1 MSLNEEWQLVA
12 HNKDLTPAE
21 GAVAQAIARR
31 IRPGNNSEPIP
42 FRTLYA
48 ESVGV
53 SSKETIKRALVR
65 LEALGVIQVS
75 KTPKGSRKPS
85 VISWVL
91 ACPGECQLDHA
102 NGNRRAAK
110 TKLEREFLELS
121 QAQPQ
126 ESDTPHSVGHDTPHS
141 VGRFKKEKKEREGS
155 LVSFLRETLLELEN
169 ITPLQGQ
176 LLEALTD
183 PQLAGEV
190 RTRAEQLIIS
200 KEPQD
205 PYSYLAAIAK
215 KDPQKLFPKPQATQ
229 APPSFDY
236 LPPQLREAALA
247 NLTRP
252 DPFAAQKAAAND

>member
-12 HNKDLTPAE
+12 HNKDLTAAE

-31 IRPGNNSEPIP
+31 IRPGNKSEPIP

-85 VISWVL
+85 VISWL
-91 ACPGECQLDHA
+91 LECPSECQLDHA
-102 NGNRRAAK
+102 NGNRRAAR
-110 TKLEREFLELS
+110 TKLERELLELAET
-121 QAQPQ
+121 QHQN
-126 ESDTPHSVGHDTPHS
+126 SDTPHSVGHDTPHS

-155 LVSFLRETLLELEN
+155 LVSFIRETLLELEN

-183 PQLAGEV
+183 PQLAGQV
-190 RTRAEQLIIS
+190 RARAEHLILS

-205 PYSYLAAIAK
+205 PYNYLAAIAK
-215 KDPQKLFPKPQATQ
+215 KDPQKLFPKPPATQ
-229 APPSFDY
+229 APPNLSH
-236 LPPQLREAALA
+236 LPPGIRETELA
-247 NLTRP
+247 KLTRP
-252 DPFAAQKAAAND
+252 DPFAHLKAAAND

>member
-1 MSLNEEWQLVA
+1 MSLYEEWQLVA
-12 HNKDLTPAE
+12 HNKDLTAAE

-53 SSKETIKRALVR
+53 SSRETIKRALVR

-75 KTPKGSRKPS
+75 KTLKGSRNPR
-85 VISWVL
+85 VISWL
-91 ACPGECQLDHA
+91 LECPRECELDHA

-121 QAQPQ
+121 QTEPQ
-126 ESDTPHSVGHDTPHS
+126 ELRHSHSVGHDTPTP

-155 LVSFLRETLLELEN
+155 LVSFIRETLLELDRN
-169 ITPLQGQ
+169 TPLQEQ
-176 LLEALTD
+176 LLEATTD

-190 RTRAEQLIIS
+190 QARAEQLIVS
-200 KEPQD
+200 KEPEN
-205 PYSYLAAIAK
+205 PYNYLAAIAK
-215 KDPQKLFPKPQATQ
+215 KDPHKLFPKPQTTQ
-229 APPSFDY
+229 APPNLSH
-236 LPPQLREAALA
+236 LPAGIREIELA
-247 NLTRP
+247 KLNRP
-252 DPFAAQKAAAND
+252 DPFAAQKVAAND

>member
-1 MSLNEEWQLVA
+1 MSLKEEWQLVA

-91 ACPGECQLDHA
+91 ACPSECQLDHA

-110 TKLEREFLELS
+110 TKLEREFLE
-121 QAQPQ
+121 AQLTKPQ
-126 ESDTPHSVGHDTPHS
+126 DSDTPHSVGHDTPHS
-141 VGRFKKEKKEREGS
+141 VGHLKKEKKEREDS
-155 LVSFLRETLLELEN
+155 YISFIRETLLEQAELN
-169 ITPLQGQ
+169 PNQSN
-176 LLEALTD
+176 LLEALID
-183 PQLAGEV
+183 PEEV
-190 RTRAEQLIIS
+190 GKVRARAEQIVLDKS
-200 KEPQD
+200 PAD
-205 PYSYLAAIAK
+205 PFSYLAAIAK
-215 KDPQKLFPKPQATQ
+215 RDPYKLLPKPQATQ
-229 APPSFDY
+229 APPNLSH
-236 LPPQLREAALA
+236 LPAGIREIELA
-247 NLTRP
+247 KLNRP